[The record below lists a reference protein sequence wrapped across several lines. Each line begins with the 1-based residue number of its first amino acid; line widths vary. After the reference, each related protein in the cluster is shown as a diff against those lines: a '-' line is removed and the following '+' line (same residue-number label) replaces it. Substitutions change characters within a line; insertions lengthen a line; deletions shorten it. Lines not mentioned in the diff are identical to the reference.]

1 MKKLLASL
9 LVLTLLTGCS
19 TAGSGTGNGTE
30 EKVSNLS
37 FENFETALND
47 MYPIIDTT
55 DPLAAMINAI
65 EGKKYKTEN
74 FTVELYLY
82 ADDSET
88 LETAKKEGYV
98 EMGSFGKF
106 DVFVNGNYI
115 MFDKNIPD
123 DVVELFKNM

>member
-9 LVLTLLTGCS
+9 LVLTLLTGCGNS
-19 TAGSGTGNGTE
+19 AGIGNGGVE

-37 FENFETALND
+37 FYNFETSLND
-47 MYPIIDTT
+47 MYPIIETT
-55 DPLAAMINAI
+55 DPLAVMINAI

-98 EMGSFGKF
+98 EMGSFGQF
-106 DVFVNGNYI
+106 PVFVNGNYV
-115 MFDKNIPD
+115 MFDKDIPD
-123 DVVELFKNM
+123 DVIELFKNM